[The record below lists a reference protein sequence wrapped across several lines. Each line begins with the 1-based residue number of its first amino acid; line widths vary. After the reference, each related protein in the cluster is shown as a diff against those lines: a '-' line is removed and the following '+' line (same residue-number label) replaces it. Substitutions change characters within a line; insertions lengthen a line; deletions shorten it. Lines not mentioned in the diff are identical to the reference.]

1 MKTKLLQK
9 ITTLTSAMLL
19 SAAAWAVPSS
29 GPYVTDPQNEY
40 VQDATSDSIGSVN
53 MILCII
59 SGMNINGSAML
70 NKGPYIALIDLNQC
84 QSHGSSSSSSSGSS
98 GASAAKNYMTA
109 IVDATRGSASTDPML
124 ANVWMSMTEQGKQMN
139 ISLRLS
145 ATQSP
150 TDVPPYGVFRLDYI
164 GKGTNGVTQ
173 FNGYIDS
180 TSGNLKFYETG
191 ANSSNTALSLTPGT
205 SNSGSGTIT
214 TGTAPVTTFDF
225 NYNSTNFRRSDST
238 NDRCFDRTKANAA
251 KSVWRYGTYKDSDGS
266 RVDQA
271 NPSFPVIATY
281 LGNSYYGY
289 TGYYGIG
296 FQGLD
301 LNTISGINPISGLVV
316 TDQRPGNTTT
326 YNLSKVG
333 GKLTKWT
340 QNATTLSAMSGIP
353 FTWFGNLAG
362 LTTSTAVTAIGTA
375 NWQMQWNN
383 SGANFT
389 VTGVQSCGSNGCTLT
404 TVTPVAVNAGAFN
417 NIPLSGWSDSF
428 GGSINIPSSTG
439 DHVSTDAVNYFSQS
453 TVIPGSAGAPTALN
467 CLSNCPDATS
477 VAAANAFT
485 GSTGAPSPFGGTTA
499 TQWFSAPSV
508 GNTISYTFDASGLKQ
523 AGTSMAITN
532 ANFYA
537 ASPNFQWGVMTGRLF
552 ATAFVNCFSTNVCEP
567 SNPTTYYTWQTGT
580 GQWNQSLWL
589 TKTSD
594 SSVVPFDPPQN
605 IAYTVPS
612 GTAYGTWAGKQIQL
626 QFNGFGNVYGIP
638 GYCISPVD
646 NSQVDCSTTN
656 ARYVSMFSIPDAATM
671 SLNSTTLIV
680 KALDAELRL
689 RDLGP
694 GASTLACSG
703 LTLTPLL
710 PPTGGTHDMTSSG
723 DAYYIGVKPTISG
736 NPKVIDGVLQ

>member
-1 MKTKLLQK
+1 MRTKLLQQ
-9 ITTLTSAMLL
+9 ITTLTSALLL
-19 SAAAWAVPSS
+19 SAAAWAAPTT
-29 GPYVTDPQNEY
+29 GAYVSDPQTEY

-109 IVDATRGSASTDPML
+109 IVDATRGAGSTDPML
-124 ANVWMSMTEQGKQMN
+124 ANIWMSMTEQGHQIN

-164 GKGTNGVTQ
+164 GKASGVIQ

-214 TGTAPVTTFDF
+214 TGLSPVTTFDF
-225 NYNSTNFRRSDST
+225 NYNSSNFRRSDSV
-238 NDRCFDRTKANAA
+238 NDRCFDRTKANAD
-251 KSVWRYGTYKDSDGS
+251 KSVWRYGTYNNSDGT

-301 LNTISGINPISGLVV
+301 LNSVSGTNPISGLVV

-340 QNATTLSAMSGIP
+340 QNATTLSAMDGIP
-353 FTWFGNLAG
+353 FTWFGNLTG
-362 LTTSTAVTAIGTA
+362 LTTGNTAVTGTT

-389 VTGVQSCGSNGCTLT
+389 VTGVQSCGSNGCTLA
-404 TVTPVAVNAGAFN
+404 TVSPVATVSAGAFN

-428 GGSINIPSSTG
+428 GGSINIAASTT
-439 DHVSTDAVNYFSQS
+439 DHVSGDAVNYFSQS

-477 VAAANAFT
+477 VAAANTFT

-499 TQWFSAPSV
+499 TQWFSAPSA
-508 GNTISYTFDASGLKQ
+508 GNTVSYTFDAGGLKQ

-532 ANFYA
+532 ASFYA

-552 ATAFVNCFSTNVCEP
+552 DTALVSCFFTSVCEP

-580 GQWNQSLWL
+580 GQWNQSMWL

-594 SSVVPFDPPQN
+594 NSVVAFDPPQN

-612 GTAYGTWAGKQIQL
+612 GAAYGTWAGKQIQL

-638 GYCISPVD
+638 GYCIDPVN
-646 NSQVDCSTTN
+646 NSQTDCSTAN

-689 RDLGP
+689 KDLGA
-694 GASTLACSG
+694 GASTSACSG
-703 LTLTPLL
+703 LTLAPLI
-710 PPTGGTHDMTSSG
+710 PPTGGTHDMTSSL
-723 DAYYIGVKPTISG
+723 DAYYIGVKPTITG
-736 NPKVIDGVLQ
+736 NPKVIDGVVQ